1 MGTRAPSNRATG
13 PPVCPLQQ
21 QSHPQ
26 EWIKNGRQRFLCAW
40 CGRTFG
46 PTFGTP
52 LYRLHTPPAEI
63 ARTLLIV
70 MRRGSLS
77 AAEEMSGHKY
87 ETIGEWLRRAGDHAE
102 ALTQA
107 LVQDLALAT
116 VEVDAFWSFVKKSA
130 PLLGTAHTRR
140 PQWAKPATPQTT
152 PAPKSTPKSAAK
164 SAPKSAAKST
174 PEVSSEEKREGVST
188 ESAPKST
195 PLGGRAGDA

>member
-1 MGTRAPSNRATG
+1 MEQTQPQPQPPAPLCVHCNSSRTRKNG
-13 PPVCPLQQ
+13 
-21 QSHPQ
+21 H
-26 EWIKNGRQRFLCAW
+26 KNGRQRFLCAW

-77 AAEEMSGHKY
+77 AAEELSGHKY

-130 PLLGTAHTRR
+130 PLLGTPH
-140 PQWAKPATPQTT
+140 
-152 PAPKSTPKSAAK
+152 
-164 SAPKSAAKST
+164 
-174 PEVSSEEKREGVST
+174 
-188 ESAPKST
+188 
-195 PLGGRAGDA
+195 